1 MHAGMVNSV
10 SSAAAQR
17 ALADVMLKPPLAN
30 IDLLDW
36 RAFDRAIES
45 GYDYACRALENL
57 PHVPRLAPAAIE
69 KRNVSS
75 LAAELE
81 RRLKASTV

>member
-10 SSAAAQR
+10 SGAAAQR

-30 IDLLDW
+30 IDLLNW

-45 GYDYACRALENL
+45 GYAYARHALEKL
-57 PHVPRLAPAAIE
+57 PHVPRLAAAAVERPA
-69 KRNVSS
+69 
-75 LAAELE
+75 
-81 RRLKASTV
+81 T